1 VSIVLGSKEVV
12 IGAKNLR
19 CCITKKKT
27 CNQALPFT
35 KMYHYSENTIKGAK
49 GAKVKEF
56 FPRIAHDMCQFCVSL

>member
-19 CCITKKKT
+19 CYIAKKES

-35 KMYHYSENTIKGAK
+35 KMYH
-49 GAKVKEF
+49 
-56 FPRIAHDMCQFCVSL
+56 